1 MTTNRNPTSA
11 YLTALAKSPYSHPG
25 IYSRPSADAATS
37 SKKRMRDDED
47 LPQGKDTG
55 PIANV
60 FGDIKKK
67 FKDRQKRINHEL
79 ARAVKEG
86 KKLSEEEVSRRIESR
101 KQKQK
106 EYQPGGQISRPM
118 LKKMV
123 SLLKKNSE
131 RSVRLYNF
139 AKLQALPQN
148 RRAQT
153 QRAVGKQ
160 GSVEGGSNGG
170 AEQKGSEGEQHEGG
184 GEKFPRSWVKMVGIG
199 GLPGYVRE
207 VKSRGGGKI
216 KYLKDRR
223 QCVMPEAS
231 SEGLE
236 AVRTFLR
243 AWAEICCWTVTHF
256 RGCSACPWGGGKK
269 GKTEERSEEEL
280 RMVVEEASE
289 MSIMLEQRGANA
301 AFGAQKRQF
310 EQLRIEFD
318 EAVNV
323 CGQLKA
329 NPREAGRRG
338 RLEEDEGEGWNEDG
352 LGSDDENEVE
362 FGECDE
368 EMGADGESKLGGGN
382 GGLNFDDVEME
393 D

>member
-1 MTTNRNPTSA
+1 
-11 YLTALAKSPYSHPG
+11 
-25 IYSRPSADAATS
+25 
-37 SKKRMRDDED
+37 MRDDED

-184 GEKFPRSWVKMVGIG
+184 GKNS
-199 GLPGYVRE
+199 
-207 VKSRGGGKI
+207 
-216 KYLKDRR
+216 
-223 QCVMPEAS
+223 
-231 SEGLE
+231 
-236 AVRTFLR
+236 
-243 AWAEICCWTVTHF
+243 H
-256 RGCSACPWGGGKK
+256 
-269 GKTEERSEEEL
+269 
-280 RMVVEEASE
+280 
-289 MSIMLEQRGANA
+289 
-301 AFGAQKRQF
+301 
-310 EQLRIEFD
+310 
-318 EAVNV
+318 
-323 CGQLKA
+323 
-329 NPREAGRRG
+329 EAGLRWLALAVFQG
-338 RLEEDEGEGWNEDG
+338 TLER
-352 LGSDDENEVE
+352 
-362 FGECDE
+362 
-368 EMGADGESKLGGGN
+368 
-382 GGLNFDDVEME
+382 
-393 D
+393 